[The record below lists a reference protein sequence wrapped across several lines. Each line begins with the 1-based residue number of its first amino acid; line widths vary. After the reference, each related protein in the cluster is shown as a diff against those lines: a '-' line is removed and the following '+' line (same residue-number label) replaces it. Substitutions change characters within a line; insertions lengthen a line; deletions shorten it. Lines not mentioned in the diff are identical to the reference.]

1 MDCNHFFSIMD
12 AEVNRK
18 RKLSV
23 TEEVAQSSRDTQKER
38 DSLYKCAPAKV
49 RKPGFDSKV
58 SS

>member
-1 MDCNHFFSIMD
+1 MD

-23 TEEVAQSSRDTQKER
+23 TEEVAQSSRDTQKKR
-38 DSLYKCAPAKV
+38 DSLYKCDPAKV
-49 RKPGFDSKV
+49 SKPGFDSKV